1 MRNILLFLFSHH
13 FLALARW
20 EIYFL
25 RLRLTNAIFGRNRRL
40 YRFAK
45 SRPQPRYLNF
55 GSGPRGRDEPTWVNI
70 DGFPAKGVHYCVDF
84 QRPLPLPSGIFDG
97 IFCEH
102 VIEHFSYDDGV
113 AVCREL
119 YRCIGDSGVLR
130 VIVPDAAFVMRS
142 YFDSPNELVH
152 RRGTSDDTPMQM
164 VNSYF
169 RQRYEHQFLYD
180 WQTLEKML
188 SEAGFEDVRLCDFR
202 VGFGPELLRIDDKKY
217 EDESLYVEAQKTPAT

>member
-1 MRNILLFLFSHH
+1 
-13 FLALARW
+13 
-20 EIYFL
+20 
-25 RLRLTNAIFGRNRRL
+25 
-40 YRFAK
+40 
-45 SRPQPRYLNF
+45 
-55 GSGPRGRDEPTWVNI
+55 
-70 DGFPAKGVHYCVDF
+70 
-84 QRPLPLPSGIFDG
+84 
-97 IFCEH
+97 
-102 VIEHFSYDDGV
+102 
-113 AVCREL
+113 
-119 YRCIGDSGVLR
+119 